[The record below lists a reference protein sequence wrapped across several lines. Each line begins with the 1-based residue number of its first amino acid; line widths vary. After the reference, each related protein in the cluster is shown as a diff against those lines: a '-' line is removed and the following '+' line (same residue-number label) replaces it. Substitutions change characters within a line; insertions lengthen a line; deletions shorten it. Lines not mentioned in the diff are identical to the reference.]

1 MAMAVALAAGF
12 GSFDC
17 EHFSLGYFDAF
28 VLASA
33 SDGDNRVQVNY
44 ESVRKRGKRSGNAQ
58 DGDESTWDTPQSTK
72 HYEKQCDP
80 IHSNRL

>member
-1 MAMAVALAAGF
+1 MAVAMAVALAAGF

-28 VLASA
+28 VFASA

-44 ESVRKRGKRSGNAQ
+44 ESVRKRGL
-58 DGDESTWDTPQSTK
+58 
-72 HYEKQCDP
+72 
-80 IHSNRL
+80 RLGRRWA